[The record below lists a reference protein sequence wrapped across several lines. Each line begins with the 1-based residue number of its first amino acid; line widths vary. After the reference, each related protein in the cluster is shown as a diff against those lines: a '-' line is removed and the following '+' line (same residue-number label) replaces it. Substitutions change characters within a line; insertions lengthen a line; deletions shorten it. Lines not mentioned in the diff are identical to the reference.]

1 MRALLLLS
9 VTIDG
14 SWKSVGYDQ
23 NLRGI
28 HILSEKLKQ
37 WTLHGYLFYV
47 LNMPVV
53 HEVNNDGPLYLMS
66 GILPGCRITARYTVK
81 VNTQQIW
88 TRKENCC
95 SMKKCIHQRTVVALL
110 RKF

>member
-53 HEVNNDGPLYLMS
+53 HEVNNDGNELFVDNGDIQNENNHGIYQDDNDQGPDPL
-66 GILPGCRITARYTVK
+66 
-81 VNTQQIW
+81 
-88 TRKENCC
+88 
-95 SMKKCIHQRTVVALL
+95 
-110 RKF
+110 